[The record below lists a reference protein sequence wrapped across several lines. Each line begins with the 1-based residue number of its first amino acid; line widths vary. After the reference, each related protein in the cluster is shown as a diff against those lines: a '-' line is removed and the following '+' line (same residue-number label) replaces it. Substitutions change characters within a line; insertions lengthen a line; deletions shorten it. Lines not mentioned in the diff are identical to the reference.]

1 MNDLSGKTLINV
13 DIQPDYE
20 GHFSFHK
27 ETWAEFLNTNYSN
40 LRDCVFLYNGRET
53 IGVVDEESY
62 KYWLYDA
69 GVSEEVVEGS
79 YFYDKGYAFFRYCM
93 DEGVDEDNIVNFIQF
108 MIKYE
113 ITDSRDLKD
122 KDLWKHYIREN
133 GAEDVKDLLEHSSEL
148 IYIPDLMEYI
158 KSYNGIVLTG
168 GAINECLKEVE
179 IALKA
184 LNKPYTVLNTFTY

>member
-1 MNDLSGKTLINV
+1 MSNLSGKTLVNV

-27 ETWAEFLNTNYSN
+27 EKWADFLNANYSE
-40 LRDCVFLYNGRET
+40 LRSCVFLYNGRDT
-53 IGVVDEESY
+53 VGTVDETAY

-79 YFYDKGYAFFRYCM
+79 DFYDKGYAFFRYCM
-93 DEGVDEDNIVNFIQF
+93 DTGVDEDNIVKFIQF
-108 MIKYE
+108 MMKYE

-122 KDLWKHYIREN
+122 RDLWKHYIREN
-133 GAEDVKDLLEHSSEL
+133 GPEDVRELLEHSEEL
-148 IYIPDLMEYI
+148 LYIPGLMEYI

-168 GAINECLKEVE
+168 GHINECLKEVE

-184 LNKPYTVLNTFTY
+184 LNKPYTVLKGFTY